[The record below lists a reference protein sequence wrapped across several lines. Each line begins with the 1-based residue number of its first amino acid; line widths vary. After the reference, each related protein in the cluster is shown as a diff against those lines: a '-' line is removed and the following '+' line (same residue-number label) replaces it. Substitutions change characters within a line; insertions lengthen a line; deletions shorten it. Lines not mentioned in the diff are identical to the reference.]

1 MKRLM
6 LVGMLAFVSVTARAE
21 AVLSCEEVDEMGE
34 ALTALGIAMDD
45 ENAEIGVGSE
55 EEAALRDVV
64 EGLATIA
71 GAEGDED
78 LANASLAMAEAW
90 DNADRDAYTD
100 ALAEAVAKLAVISVN
115 ECEQ

>member
-1 MKRLM
+1 MKRLL
-6 LVGMLAFVSVTARAE
+6 LVGMLAFASATVRAE
-21 AVLSCEEVDEMGE
+21 AVLSCEEVDQMGE
-34 ALTALGIAMDD
+34 ALTTLGIAMDD
-45 ENAEIGVGSE
+45 ENAEIGLGSSE
-55 EEAALRDVV
+55 DAALRDVV

-71 GAEGDED
+71 AAENDQD